1 MGDFGIGGNLQ
12 RKEQE
17 LGGFGIPKA
26 LPNPRGAREGPKSI
40 FGPPEKAILGLSKP
54 FPIPALGP
62 LPVPAALPGAR
73 KGFSDRPKMHFG
85 IPRTLPSPRGAPG
98 GPNSIFG
105 PKTAWGG
112 SRPPDALDAANQ
124 FIWPRIFSASGA
136 ARRRQPAPGGLGGG
150 ETILRTSKN

>member
-62 LPVPAALPGAR
+62 FPVPAALPGAR

-98 GPNSIFG
+98 GPKSIFG
-105 PKTAWGG
+105 PPGNAFLGG
-112 SRPPDALDAANQ
+112 PRALRNSRGAPPGPKSIFRPPEHAFWNPQRL
-124 FIWPRIFSASGA
+124 S
-136 ARRRQPAPGGLGGG
+136 
-150 ETILRTSKN
+150 